1 MTAMTD
7 APSQSRQSASSKNTA
22 PDTDSTLDNP
32 LSPSFRRGKNILA
45 VASGKGGVG
54 KTFFSISLTQ
64 ALANMGKKVLLFDG
78 DLGLANVDVQLGL
91 MPKRDLNDVIR
102 GRLSLDKVI
111 QHYEGGNFDIIAG
124 RSGQASLSALPSQ
137 RLMMLRDQ
145 LLDVADQYDAVI
157 IDLGAGVDRTVRM
170 LSSMATRTLLVS
182 TDEPTSLTDAYA
194 FIKLGAAA
202 GLSKNVSIV
211 VNMAQ
216 SASEGEK
223 TYKTLLKAC
232 ENFLRLSPPLA
243 GMVRQDPR
251 VKETIRHQT
260 PLLTRSPNTE
270 AASDVEKIAKNA
282 WREMQEEAREMV
294 KAAAKR

>member
-1 MTAMTD
+1 MMATDTKTTNQDTSFD
-7 APSQSRQSASSKNTA
+7 API
-22 PDTDSTLDNP
+22 
-32 LSPSFRRGKNILA
+32 SPSFPRGKNILA

-54 KTFFSISLTQ
+54 KTFFSVTLAQ
-64 ALANMGKKVLLFDG
+64 ALTKMGKKVCLFDG

-102 GRLSLDKVI
+102 GRLSLDKVV
-111 QHYEGGNFDIIAG
+111 QHYEDGGFDIIAG

-137 RLMMLRDQ
+137 RLGMLRDQ
-145 LLDVADQYDAVI
+145 LIELSDSYDAII

-170 LSSMATRTLLVS
+170 FSACATRTLLVT

-202 GLSKNVSIV
+202 GMSKNVSIV
-211 VNMAQ
+211 VNQATTIT
-216 SASEGEK
+216 EGEK

-243 GMVRQDPR
+243 GLVRQDPK

-260 PLLTRSPNTE
+260 PLLTRSPNCD
-270 AASDVEKIAKNA
+270 AAGDVEKIAKVA
-282 WREMQEEAREMV
+282 YQEMQEEARAMV
-294 KAAAKR
+294 KAARG